1 MMHQNETNAAQ
12 IPLMNMLN
20 IEIKLLKI
28 SYFQWD
34 IFFIYL
40 WRDRC
45 ICIASCFNRFIID
58 KEVIMKL
65 VKWVAMLA
73 ASVSL
78 MATVSMANAGQLD
91 EIKARGTLKVAVPQD
106 FPPFGSVGTD
116 LKPQGYDIDMAKY
129 LADELNVS
137 LELVPVTSA
146 NRIPYLQTNKVD
158 LVISSMGKNPERE
171 KAIDFTEA
179 YAPFYLGVF
188 GAADAKVSSA
198 ADLSG
203 KTVGVTRGS
212 VEDIELS
219 KLVSSDTTIK
229 RFEDNNA
236 TLSSYLSGQIDL
248 IATGNLVVTE
258 IATRYPDKA
267 PQTKFLLKNSPCY
280 VGVMKGET
288 ELVDKVNMLIKQA
301 KQTGVLEGFSQKWL
315 KAPFPADLGA

>member
-1 MMHQNETNAAQ
+1 
-12 IPLMNMLN
+12 
-20 IEIKLLKI
+20 
-28 SYFQWD
+28 
-34 IFFIYL
+34 
-40 WRDRC
+40 
-45 ICIASCFNRFIID
+45 
-58 KEVIMKL
+58 MKL
-65 VKWVAMLA
+65 VKWMTIVTASLSVLA
-73 ASVSL
+73 A
-78 MATVSMANAGQLD
+78 ATVANADQLD
-91 EIKARGTLKVAVPQD
+91 DIKARGLLKVAVPQD

-116 LKPQGYDIDMAKY
+116 LQPQGYDIDMAKY
-129 LADELNVS
+129 LADELKVK

-188 GAADAKVSSA
+188 GSQDESVASA
-198 ADLSG
+198 ADLSD

-219 KLVSSDTTIK
+219 KIVPSDTTIK

-236 TLSSYLSGQIDL
+236 TLSSYLSGQISL

-258 IATRYPDKA
+258 IATRYPGKA
-267 PQTKFLLKNSPCY
+267 PETKFMLKNSPCY
-280 VGVMKGET
+280 VGVMKGEA
-288 ELVDKVNMLIKQA
+288 ELVNEVNSLIKKA

-315 KAPFPADLGA
+315 KASFPADLGA